1 MRLIQAMW
9 VALSMYSKIPVP
21 RTEWNEENM
30 KYAICFFP
38 VVGAVTGGIVY
49 LAGEYLLHFTSS
61 NPLFLGVTLTL
72 LPVLINGGIHL
83 DGLMD
88 TADARSS
95 WGDREKKLAV
105 LKDSHVGAFAV
116 LSVCCY
122 FLWSAAVCSEI
133 TEEILPAVSLVYVL
147 SRALSGLSVVTFPA
161 AKEEGILKTFQGKAQ
176 KRTVRVVMVLWIAA
190 AFSGMVWLGG
200 SLALPAA
207 ACAAAAF
214 AYYYRMSRREFG
226 GITGDLA
233 GFFLCVCELLAVTGI
248 VIAGGGLWN

>member
-1 MRLIQAMW
+1 MRLIQALW

-49 LAGEYLLHFTSS
+49 LAGECLLRFTSS

-176 KRTVRVVMVLWIAA
+176 KRTVRVVMALWIAA